1 MFKPQ
6 TSLAAARQLLRRYPD
21 QREILW
27 DCLVEIEAAIQPH
40 STENVREVLTGAI
53 VDALLGE
60 DELLSRK
67 TAQGLTFNFRNSSK
81 IGRDFALARAALPD
95 HVWEPQTT
103 RAITFFASGSRCVVI
118 GGAYFGDQALFA
130 ARVMAADGTCHCFE
144 LAEPSLELLRMNVAE
159 NGLTNIVINQLALWS
174 SDSTG
179 IALDGEDAYGCPRPA
194 TDASEAAYPSCT
206 IDSYLKSHALDAV
219 DLIMLD
225 IEGGEREALSG
236 AAGVLSLPADTAPV
250 VICEIH
256 SSYVDWSR
264 GLRET
269 ELCRLLA
276 AHGYHVFALRDY
288 WGNGPLQSEHIE
300 LVDLDSTVL
309 EGPPHGFNLLAVKS
323 LDRLPPDMFSIVH
336 NVSPKLLKHRDAAV
350 HAPLG
355 TGRAIALPG

>member
-1 MFKPQ
+1 MSKPKM
-6 TSLAAARQLLRRYPD
+6 SLEAARQLLRQYPD
-21 QREILW
+21 QRELLW
-27 DCLVEIEAAIQPH
+27 DCLVAIEAAIQPT
-40 STENVREVLTGAI
+40 SSENVREVLTGAI

-60 DELLSRK
+60 DELLSRR
-67 TAQGLTFNFRNSSK
+67 TAQGLTVNFRNSSK
-81 IGRDFALARAALPD
+81 IGRDFALAREPLPD

-103 RAITFFASGSRCVVI
+103 RAITFFATGSRCVVI

-130 ARVMAADGTCHCFE
+130 ARVMAPGGTCHCFE
-144 LAEPSLELLRMNVAE
+144 LAEPLLQLLRMNAAE
-159 NGLTNIVINQLALWS
+159 NGFANIVINQLALWS
-174 SDSTG
+174 SDGAG
-179 IALDGEDAYGCPRPA
+179 IALDGEDAYGRPRPA
-194 TDASEAAYPSCT
+194 TSGSQIAYPSCT
-206 IDSYLKSHALDAV
+206 IDGYLKSHALNAV

-225 IEGGEREALSG
+225 IEGGETEALRG
-236 AAGVLSLPADTAPV
+236 AAGLLSLPADRAPA

-276 AHGYHVFALRDY
+276 THDYHVFALRDY
-288 WGNGPLQSEHIE
+288 WGNEPLQSEHIE

-323 LDRLPPDMFSIVH
+323 IDRLASDTFRIVH
-336 NVSPKLLKHRDAAV
+336 NVSPKLLKHKDAAV

-355 TGRAIALPG
+355 PGRAIAVPG